1 MSNKLISVV
10 EAGRRGIQA
19 SIDRYGVEGHS
30 KRCRMAVAARM
41 FYARFKGEADDA
53 RREWAKMSEKQRE
66 QWYARNAPKK
76 RKSA

>member
-1 MSNKLISVV
+1 MSKMTVV
-10 EAGRRGIQA
+10 EAGRRGIAA
-19 SIDRYGVEGHS
+19 SIERYGVEGHS

-41 FYARFKGEADDA
+41 FYARYEGTDEAA
-53 RREWAKMSEKQRE
+53 RRKWAAMSERSRE